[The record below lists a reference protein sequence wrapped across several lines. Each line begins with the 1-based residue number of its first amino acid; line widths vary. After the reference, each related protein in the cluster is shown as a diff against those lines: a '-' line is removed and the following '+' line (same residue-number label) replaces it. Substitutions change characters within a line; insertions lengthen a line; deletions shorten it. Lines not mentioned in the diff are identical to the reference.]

1 MASLAVQQSTNPIA
15 TGTSGFYFYVNKITT
30 PNDQHLQRLLVAV
43 GNTGSFT
50 NISTDQSEYQWA
62 CTQVRNA
69 GGNTGYAC
77 GGVIGSNFFGEDKM
91 LYTINYVI
99 LLITHRDESSMGT
112 SSAIKARSGVTP
124 VATHGFVVLRD
135 LTRVTNGIFPAIEQ
149 KNQQNAYPG
158 SEYFEQL
165 KAYLTDEPMLYI
177 EGLCA
182 NKAAGRGAGMHMMDL
197 VHRIALDTGPDIY
210 QGCKLSAL
218 VYVIQ
223 FYFRKFSYR
232 FRKGCYGDG
241 ATENLTAEEL
251 RHLNNMVPRLPRLPE
266 DDAAYDYTP
275 WVEFL
280 KLLSISGFN
289 AQTTQ
294 DQAARVL
301 TLRDSHREM
310 FDEDGDIYAV
320 TSRLIE
326 ALKKLGWEDQ
336 GYKMYFCFYNDPLFG
351 VNTFAYSTPFTQQI
365 IQAARR
371 TAGLNPARKS
381 TTGVTRATQSVQ
393 GPTTTQ
399 QVRGMLDKSTKGRPK
414 QGGRKRRR
422 KRTKKKALKKKHRR
436 TKRKRKRKTR
446 RKRRGGKRKLS
457 HKKCEIL
464 RHQHSKLAQSL
475 NLVGKALRVQCKK
488 KIIEY

>member
-1 MASLAVQQSTNPIA
+1 MASLAVQPQQQSTNPIA
-15 TGTSGFYFYVNKITT
+15 TGTSGLYFYVNTITT
-30 PNDQHLQRLLVAV
+30 PTDQNLQRLLGAV

-50 NISTDQSEYQWA
+50 ISTNQSEYQWA
-62 CTQVRNA
+62 CTQVRKA

-77 GGVIGSNFFGEDKM
+77 GGVIGPNFFDTDKM

-135 LTRVTNGIFPAIEQ
+135 LTRVTNGIFQAIEQ
-149 KNQQNAYPG
+149 KKQQKAYPG

-165 KAYLTDEPMLYI
+165 KAYLTNEPMLYI

-241 ATENLTAEEL
+241 ATKNLTAEEL

-294 DQAARVL
+294 EQSARVL
-301 TLRDSHREM
+301 TLRDSPIEM

-326 ALKKLGWEDQ
+326 ALKKLGWGDQ
-336 GYKMYFCFYNDPLFG
+336 GYKMYFCFYNDPLL
-351 VNTFAYSTPFTQQI
+351 VLILLHTQLLL
-365 IQAARR
+365 
-371 TAGLNPARKS
+371 LNK
-381 TTGVTRATQSVQ
+381 
-393 GPTTTQ
+393 
-399 QVRGMLDKSTKGRPK
+399 
-414 QGGRKRRR
+414 
-422 KRTKKKALKKKHRR
+422 
-436 TKRKRKRKTR
+436 
-446 RKRRGGKRKLS
+446 
-457 HKKCEIL
+457 
-464 RHQHSKLAQSL
+464 
-475 NLVGKALRVQCKK
+475 
-488 KIIEY
+488 

>member
-1 MASLAVQQSTNPIA
+1 
-15 TGTSGFYFYVNKITT
+15 
-30 PNDQHLQRLLVAV
+30 
-43 GNTGSFT
+43 
-50 NISTDQSEYQWA
+50 
-62 CTQVRNA
+62 
-69 GGNTGYAC
+69 
-77 GGVIGSNFFGEDKM
+77 
-91 LYTINYVI
+91 
-99 LLITHRDESSMGT
+99 
-112 SSAIKARSGVTP
+112 
-124 VATHGFVVLRD
+124 
-135 LTRVTNGIFPAIEQ
+135 
-149 KNQQNAYPG
+149 
-158 SEYFEQL
+158 
-165 KAYLTDEPMLYI
+165 
-177 EGLCA
+177 
-182 NKAAGRGAGMHMMDL
+182 MMDL

-241 ATENLTAEEL
+241 ATKNLTAEQL
-251 RHLNNMVPRLPRLPE
+251 RYLNNMVLRLPRLPE

-294 DQAARVL
+294 EQAARVL
-301 TLRDSHREM
+301 TLRDSPREM

-336 GYKMYFCFYNDPLFG
+336 GYKMYFCFYNNPQFDI
-351 VNTFAYSTPFTQQI
+351 NTYGYSTDFTQHI
-365 IQAARR
+365 IQSARE
-371 TAGLNPARKS
+371 ASGKNPARKS
-381 TTGVTRATQSVQ
+381 ATGVAKATERVQ
-393 GPTTTQ
+393 GRTTTQ
-399 QVRGMLDKSTKGRPK
+399 QVQGMLDKSTKGRPK

-422 KRTKKKALKKKHRR
+422 KRTKKRALKKKHRR

-446 RKRRGGKRKLS
+446 RKKRGGRHKLS
-457 HKKCEIL
+457 HKKCKIL

-475 NLVGKALRVQCKK
+475 NMVGKALRVQCKK
-488 KIIEY
+488 RL